1 MVQSR
6 ENNQKHLTGHVVTMV
21 LLRTSLPARVTK
33 TYGFDIVVA
42 WRKEAAP

>member
-1 MVQSR
+1 MVQIR
-6 ENNQKHLTGHVVTMV
+6 ENKQKHLKGHEVTMV

-33 TYGFDIVVA
+33 TYGFNIVVA